1 MFQLKNICFCMSR
14 ILDDFH
20 WSHLKKILG
29 FRWISSILG
38 MLFLWFPLD
47 SLGDLFHHVCM
58 RRGAWLPGF
67 LARPHTS
74 PWFWRSD
81 WTSRKAANV
90 EFISICICAYIY
102 IYACVCLC
110 INHIYHPQQIF
121 ICTFIQFRHN
131 LLSTSKTIR

>member
-102 IYACVCLC
+102 IYHIYICICVCVFMHKPY
-110 INHIYHPQQIF
+110 IPYTTNIHMYIHSI
-121 ICTFIQFRHN
+121 
-131 LLSTSKTIR
+131 SS